1 MFGLGTSE
9 IVVILL
15 IVLIIFG
22 GSRLPQLGKGL
33 GEAMKNFRDAFKDG
47 TRDDARRSGSEAEF
61 QRGRD
66 NSTHAQRDEAKS
78 SVEKPRGDQD
88 KRS

>member
-1 MFGLGTSE
+1 MMGLGTTE

-33 GEAMKNFRDAFKDG
+33 GEAMRNFRDAFKSGDADESR
-47 TRDDARRSGSEAEF
+47 RDV
-61 QRGRD
+61 
-66 NSTHAQRDEAKS
+66 
-78 SVEKPRGDQD
+78 VEKPRDPTE
-88 KRS
+88 KKP